1 MSELYPG
8 SLQLPAMRY
17 QGTPAQS
24 IVNEV
29 MFSNKWSMQEKK
41 DGAWYMLEKIDN
53 DNVYL
58 FGRTKSKVTGEL
70 TEKGANAPHIIDW
83 AKKYIPDGTTLIG
96 EIYIPGGHSN
106 DVTKIMGCLPEKAIE
121 RQNKQGNVRY
131 YVFDCIRYADEDL
144 CDKSFIQ
151 RYGYYLSYMLLDCFK
166 LCDEVELARTYA
178 LEEADNELCHIVVDS
193 FQKKLAEI
201 FDAGGEGAVFKPL
214 DSKYYP
220 DKRPA
225 ISKGGCFKMKEHV
238 DSVDLVCTALL
249 DPEMEYSGKEIE
261 TWPYWMTKDMF
272 NGGKYEG
279 FPKYLRLNEAI
290 NKEDLEWYKEKFPDN
305 KPIPVTKH
313 YYYGWKNGMRLAAY
327 DSDGNL
333 IDMGRVASGLN
344 DALREDMAKNPDNYI
359 GKVVEC
365 SCMSIDKKEHS
376 LRHPVFLRMRD
387 DKDAKECL
395 FDEL

>member
-24 IVNEV
+24 IVDKV
-29 MFSNKWSMQEKK
+29 MTSDKWIMQEKK

-53 DNVYL
+53 ERIYL

-70 TEKGANAPHIIDW
+70 TEKGANVPHIIEW
-83 AKKYIPDGTTLIG
+83 AKNFLPDGTTLIG
-96 EIYIPGGHSN
+96 EIYVSGGHSN

-121 RQNKQGNVRY
+121 RQEKQGNVQY
-131 YVFDCIRYADEDL
+131 YVFDCIRWRGEDYCDKEFQDRYFVLEYDL
-144 CDKSFIQ
+144 CDVWNDEIDYIAAYTTEDLNIGRIIEYWDADHWERPGTFQ
-151 RYGYYLSYMLLDCFK
+151 VK
-166 LCDEVELARTYA
+166 L
-178 LEEADNELCHIVVDS
+178 N
-193 FQKKLAEI
+193 EI
-201 FDAGGEGAVFKPL
+201 FAAGGEGAVFKPL
-214 DSKYYP
+214 NSTYNP

-225 ISKGGCFKMKEHV
+225 LSKGGSFKMKEHV
-238 DSVDLVCTALL
+238 DSVDLVCTELL
-249 DPEMEYSGKEIE
+249 DPEMEYTGKEIE
-261 TWPYWMTKDMF
+261 TWPYYYSKSSG
-272 NGGKYEG
+272 NKY
-279 FPKYLRLNEAI
+279 FCD
-290 NKEDLEWYKEKFPDN
+290 NKENFYINDSDV
-305 KPIPVTKH
+305 IPVTKH
-313 YYYGWKNGMRLAAY
+313 YYYGWKNGMRLGAY

-344 DALREDMAKNPDNYI
+344 DTLREDMAKNPGKYI